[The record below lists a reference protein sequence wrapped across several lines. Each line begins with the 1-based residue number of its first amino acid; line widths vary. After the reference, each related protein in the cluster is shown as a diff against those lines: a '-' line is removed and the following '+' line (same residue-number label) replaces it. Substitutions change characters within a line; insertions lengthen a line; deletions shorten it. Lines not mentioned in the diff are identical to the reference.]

1 VDDAA
6 LTVFANAVD
15 HYDIRHNAQ
24 QGYLQLRLLGAWN
37 EGVFERFV
45 IDYRGVLSQLRAQG
59 GVTHLLVDAT
69 AFDIQ
74 PQEIADRFT
83 ALIGG
88 TSRREDQRTAC
99 VAPSLVNRIQSRPG
113 GNLVNARYFR
123 AVTDATDWLFSDEA

>member
-1 VDDAA
+1 MDDST
-6 LTVFANAVD
+6 LTLFANAD
-15 HYDIRHNAQ
+15 RYDIRCHAR
-24 QGYLQLRLLGAWN
+24 QGYLQLRLLGAWD
-37 EGVFERFV
+37 EAIFDRFST
-45 IDYRGVLSQLRAQG
+45 DYRSVLSQLSAQG

-83 ALIGG
+83 ALIGD
-88 TSRREDQRTAC
+88 TPRRDDQRTAC
-99 VAPSLVNRIQSRPG
+99 VVTSLVNRIQSRPG